1 MKEEVAWCIKA
12 YSRLIIESNPL
23 VFVRNKINIST
34 YEKNER
40 TICFNYVNFPNMRS
54 ILKGLVANKE
64 NKGLVYITNF
74 DS

>member
-12 YSRLIIESNPL
+12 YSRLIIKSNPL
-23 VFVRNKINIST
+23 VFVR
-34 YEKNER
+34 YEKKNER

-54 ILKGLVANKE
+54 ILKGSVANKE

>member
-1 MKEEVAWCIKA
+1 MK
-12 YSRLIIESNPL
+12 
-23 VFVRNKINIST
+23 
-34 YEKNER
+34 KNER
-40 TICFNYVNFPNMRS
+40 TICFNYVNFPKIRS

>member
-1 MKEEVAWCIKA
+1 M
-12 YSRLIIESNPL
+12 YRQLIQYKLLSHILWNLLETKLIFPH
-23 VFVRNKINIST
+23 R

-40 TICFNYVNFPNMRS
+40 TICFNNVNFPNMRS

>member
-1 MKEEVAWCIKA
+1 MK
-12 YSRLIIESNPL
+12 
-23 VFVRNKINIST
+23 
-34 YEKNER
+34 KNER